1 MVTTIYLIRHGET
14 EGSGAKRYHGS
25 IDVPLSERGVVQM
38 EGVSHFIVTHLRASS
53 ATRLTSYLRDI
64 QPSRYIPKEYGDGCE
79 RLQAVYCSDLVRA
92 VRTAEIV
99 AEPHGLKA
107 VALRELQERNFGIW
121 EGMTFTEIRERY
133 PEEFASWAEDPL
145 HHSPTGGESTTEL
158 RDRVIKVLERILDHH
173 RGGNVL
179 VAAHGG
185 VNRVILCHAMGIPL
199 ENIFR
204 IEQDHGAVNIIEFWD
219 LYPVVKLVNGIVHG

>member
-14 EGSGAKRYHGS
+14 EGSGVKRYHGS
-25 IDVPLSERGVVQM
+25 IDVPLSGRGVAQM
-38 EGVSHFIVTHLRASS
+38 EGVSDFIVSHLRASS
-53 ATRLTSYLRDI
+53 AKVLASYLMDI
-64 QPSRYIPKEYGDGCE
+64 QPSGHIPGECGDHRG
-79 RLQAVYCSDLVRA
+79 RLQAAYCSDLVRA
-92 VRTAEIV
+92 VRSAEIV
-99 AEPHGLKA
+99 AGPHGLEA
-107 VALRELQERNFGIW
+107 VALRELRERNFGIW

-133 PEEFASWAEDPL
+133 PEDFDSLAEDPL
-145 HHSPTGGESTTEL
+145 HHSPTGGESTIEL
-158 RDRVIKVLERILDHH
+158 RDRVVKALGRILDHH

-185 VNRVILCHAMGIPL
+185 VNRVILCHIMGIPL

-219 LYPVVKLVNGIVHG
+219 MYPVVKLVNGIVHG